1 MKNLISTGMTLTHT
15 NGGTAQLSGTGFLV
29 ADMVGYWLADV
40 AANAVGVL
48 QMEGV
53 IEAACKTT
61 DTPAVG
67 ARLYWDD
74 TAKELTTTVGA
85 NTFAGRCWLTKTSGP
100 AVVHIALGRDGAV

>member
-1 MKNLISTGMTLTHT
+1 MKNMHSTGMTLTHT
-15 NGGTAQLSGTGFLV
+15 NGGTAQLSGTGFKV
-29 ADMVGYWLADV
+29 GDMVGYWIRDV

-67 ARLYWDD
+67 AKLYWDD
-74 TAKELTTTVGA
+74 TAKELTTTATA
-85 NTFAGRCWLTKTSGP
+85 NTFAGRCWLTKVTGP
-100 AVVHIALGRDGAV
+100 AVVLVKLQHAGL